1 VTLEES
7 QQQEIV
13 FKLKDLTERMAQA
26 IVDRPD
32 QIRVVER
39 SETATIFLEL
49 SVAPEEMGRVIGRKG
64 QVANAMRTLLRASA
78 AKDDLRVYLEVVEPE
93 ENGNG
98 DPIAA

>member
-1 VTLEES
+1 MTLEES

-39 SETATIFLEL
+39 AETATIFLEL

-93 ENGNG
+93 SENDN
-98 DPIAA
+98 PIAA